1 VISIVLVERIALEI
15 YYDVNYTYL
24 WAKIATALG
33 SGIIHSDITVFFG
46 MNFQRAMDI
55 ESIQLRPTSIVQA

>member
-1 VISIVLVERIALEI
+1 VISIVLIKRIALEN
-15 YYDVNYTYL
+15 YYDVKYTYL

-33 SGIIHSDITVFFG
+33 SGIIHNDITVFFG
-46 MNFQRAMDI
+46 MNFQRVMDI